1 MPKSKHKFFREILE
15 LDKKNADETAK
26 TIPIESTHLVI
37 AQNLLPFLYKN
48 NILGGKTFD
57 VLMTRRPIE
66 ILQNHLNKA
75 FDNYPKNITL
85 KDFRA
90 DKILMR
96 IENKVLTKTRKIITP
111 HSDIV
116 TIFQNKTIQLP

>member
-1 MPKSKHKFFREILE
+1 
-15 LDKKNADETAK
+15 
-26 TIPIESTHLVI
+26 
-37 AQNLLPFLYKN
+37 
-48 NILGGKTFD
+48 
-57 VLMTRRPIE
+57 MTRRPIE

-96 IENKVLTKTRKIITP
+96 IENKALTKTRKIITP

-116 TIFQNKTIQLP
+116 TIFQNKTIQPPWKISSNQPQKLGDKILFPTSLIGRKGGYEINKLAKDLDLK

>member
-1 MPKSKHKFFREILE
+1 M
-15 LDKKNADETAK
+15 
-26 TIPIESTHLVI
+26 
-37 AQNLLPFLYKN
+37 PFLYKN

-96 IENKVLTKTRKIITP
+96 IENKALTKTRKIITP

-116 TIFQNKTIQLP
+116 AIFQNKTIQLP